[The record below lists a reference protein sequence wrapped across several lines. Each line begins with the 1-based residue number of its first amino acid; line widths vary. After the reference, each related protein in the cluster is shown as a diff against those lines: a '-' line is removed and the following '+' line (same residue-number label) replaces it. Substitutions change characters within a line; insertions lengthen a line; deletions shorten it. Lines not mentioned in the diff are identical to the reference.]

1 MIESREPGPRAVQES
16 FERRT
21 RKPVMIPLMAAQPGS
36 DPMVFR
42 SAQQQWLV
50 GIITAPL
57 VIFLTVNLVQGLSTP
72 QTHPSASA
80 RVVGTAL
87 FVVMIA
93 VSGGVGI
100 RVMRAGVIVHNG
112 GIVVRNTFRSL
123 WLTWDQIDHFDVE
136 PIWVGTI
143 GVVHLTS
150 GEKLQI
156 WGMQA
161 PNRLLFANSTEASG
175 PVAQL
180 NALLVQ
186 RRPSRQRPQAA
197 GTETQAKPKR
207 P

>member
-1 MIESREPGPRAVQES
+1 VSVR
-16 FERRT
+16 
-21 RKPVMIPLMAAQPGS
+21 
-36 DPMVFR
+36 
-42 SAQQQWLV
+42 
-50 GIITAPL
+50 
-57 VIFLTVNLVQGLSTP
+57 
-72 QTHPSASA
+72 THPVLT
-80 RVVGTAL
+80 RGE
-87 FVVMIA
+87 
-93 VSGGVGI
+93 
-100 RVMRAGVIVHNG
+100 R
-112 GIVVRNTFRSL
+112 L

-186 RRPSRQRPQAA
+186 RRPSRQRPQAT
-197 GTETQAKPKR
+197 GTETQAKPKH